1 MVVTEKEKV
10 LTKTLVCA
18 IIRTRLVKGGEF
30 YYYLEI
36 LV

>member
-1 MVVTEKEKV
+1 MVTEKEKV

-18 IIRTRLVKGGEF
+18 IIKARLEEGGEF